1 MRICYM
7 ASVRVLGL
15 GFGEVRVLRFQGFA
29 HVPMQKKSLGRC
41 VGCTVCRVPGPGV
54 WGFGTCLFYYFY
66 FFFLGG
72 GAGAASK

>member
-1 MRICYM
+1 M
-7 ASVRVLGL
+7 LGL

-29 HVPMQKKSLGRC
+29 QVPMRKKSLGRC

-54 WGFGTCLFYYFY
+54 WEFGTCLLSLYIIYIY
-66 FFFLGG
+66 NIFFLGGG